1 MGKSVINRGLFI
13 AMFDNWMVKGIL
25 VLDLVYE
32 IHINKYT
39 YTYIYILYIH
49 INSGL
54 QSYLTLVIER
64 YRLPKP
70 TVYL

>member
-39 YTYIYILYIH
+39 YTYIYILYIYTL
-49 INSGL
+49 ILVYNPI
-54 QSYLTLVIER
+54 YL
-64 YRLPKP
+64 
-70 TVYL
+70 